1 MPKVVMYSTAL
12 CPYCSRARQLL
23 DKKNVD
29 YIDIRI
35 DKQPEYRS
43 EMESRS
49 SNTSVP
55 QIFIDDYHVGG
66 FDDLSELE
74 FDDKLDELLGIS

>member
-1 MPKVVMYSTAL
+1 MYSTAL

>member
-1 MPKVVMYSTAL
+1 MPKVVIYSTAV

-35 DKQPEYRS
+35 DQEPEYRS

-49 SNTSVP
+49 GRTSVP

-74 FDDKLDELLGIS
+74 FDEKLDGILGVS

>member
-1 MPKVVMYSTAL
+1 MAKVVIYSTAF

-49 SNTSVP
+49 GNTSVP

-74 FDDKLDELLGIS
+74 FDDKLDEMLGIT